1 MPSLQS
7 AFQGV
12 YGPMGLLL
20 SIAIL
25 REFTRLA
32 VVTFLPIY
40 LSMQGHSLMDGGI
53 TLTLFSFAG
62 ALGGMI
68 GGSLSDRWNR
78 KGVIA
83 LSGLICVPLLY
94 GMFRTD
100 GPVALLLLV
109 LAAATLSAAHSV
121 TIAFAQELVPERAG
135 TASSLVMGFGWG
147 LAGLGLVAFGS
158 LAELITVPRAL
169 DVAALIPLAAAGLA
183 LALPAATAAQ
193 PEQTALTG
201 DIALQK

>member
-1 MPSLQS
+1 MS
-7 AFQGV
+7 
-12 YGPMGLLL
+12 LLL

-40 LSMQGHSLMDGGI
+40 LSMQGRSLLDGGI
-53 TLTLFSFAG
+53 MLTLFSFAG

-100 GPVALLLLV
+100 GPLALLLLV

-158 LAELITVPRAL
+158 LAEVITVPRAL
-169 DVAALIPLAAAGLA
+169 DLAALIPLLAAGLA

-193 PEQTALTG
+193 PEPTVLPG